1 MEERIYVNIAQRRS
15 AAARAVFV
23 CSALGSCIAVCLY
36 DAMRHIGGVA
46 HILLPNAPV
55 PLKGANPDKFADRGI
70 AGLVEDMAAIGAEK
84 RKLRAKI
91 AGGACLFDFGQH
103 AANAGGRAGTEFSF
117 AAIGERNAVEV
128 KKELLRLGIPLIAE
142 DVGGRYGRSV
152 SFSAANGELLI
163 KSLKYGKL
171 VI

>member
-1 MEERIYVNIAQRRS
+1 MRIADAQWIPS
-15 AAARAVFV
+15 TQHQTWD
-23 CSALGSCIAVCLY
+23 ALTDPRVLQKCIPGCVEV
-36 DAMRHIGGVA
+36 AMRSPTEYAVT
-46 HILLPNAPV
+46 
-55 PLKGANPDKFADRGI
+55 
-70 AGLVEDMAAIGAEK
+70 
-84 RKLRAKI
+84 LRAKI